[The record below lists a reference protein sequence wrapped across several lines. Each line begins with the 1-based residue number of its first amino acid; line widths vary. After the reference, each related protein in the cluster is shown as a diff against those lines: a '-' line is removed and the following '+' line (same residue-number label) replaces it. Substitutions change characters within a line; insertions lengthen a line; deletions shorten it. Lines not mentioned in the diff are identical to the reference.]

1 MTLSKRTL
9 LFLSLGLIG
18 LHWTYQLLDHP
29 TTPVIPTSFSELAGR
44 IILNKVVTFAILS
57 LLLHLEQQG
66 WEGVGVSRRDWARHV
81 GIGVGI
87 GLAMFLFLN
96 VGLTAALEAVIPRP
110 TQQGPSILSFF
121 AQWSNLIIWLP
132 IGVFGGG
139 VVEELERIFVF
150 TRFEQWLGR
159 PGLVLGVILSSVMFG
174 VGHLYQG
181 VGAAVS
187 TAVSGVVFAL
197 VFLRRRSALEAMT
210 AHAFSDVL
218 AMVGGAMM
226 AH

>member
-1 MTLSKRTL
+1 VTLSKRTL

-29 TTPVIPTSFSELAGR
+29 TTPVIPASFADLAR
-44 IILNKVVTFAILS
+44 KIILNKVALFAVLA

-66 WEGVGVSRRDWARHV
+66 WEGVGLNRRDWPRHV

-87 GLAMFLFLN
+87 GLAMFIGLN
-96 VGLTAALEAVIPRP
+96 VALTAALEALIPRP
-110 TQQGPSILSFF
+110 APSGPSILSFF
-121 AQWSNLIIWLP
+121 AQWRNLLIWLP

-139 VVEELERIFVF
+139 VVEELERIFVL

-159 PGLVLGVILSSVMFG
+159 PGLILGVILTAVMFG

-181 VGAAVS
+181 VGAALS
-187 TAVSGVVFAL
+187 TAVSGLVFAL

-218 AMVGGAMM
+218 AMVAGAIL

>member
-29 TTPVIPTSFSELAGR
+29 TTPVIPTSFAELARR
-44 IILNKVVTFAILS
+44 IILNKLVTFAILA
-57 LLLHLEQQG
+57 LLLRLEQQG
-66 WEGVGVSRRDWARHV
+66 WEGVGVRRRDWARHV

-96 VGLTAALEAVIPRP
+96 VALTAALEGMIPRP
-110 TQQGPSILSFF
+110 APQGPSILSFF
-121 AQWSNLIIWLP
+121 AEWKNLIVWLP

-139 VVEELERIFVF
+139 VVEELERIFVL

-174 VGHLYQG
+174 MGHLYQG
-181 VGAAVS
+181 VGAALS

-197 VFLRRRSALEAMT
+197 VFLRRRSALEPMT
-210 AHAFSDVL
+210 AHAFSDVI
-218 AMVGGAMM
+218 AMVGGAIQ